1 MDIEDDN
8 FDWIEEFNRR
18 EKDYDKFYKTLT
30 SDVLVYLLFIDRS
43 GEVNKFEALHIK
55 LDNNGILTR
64 DSLLKLV
71 EKGKQNKKYNFQ
83 GMLKYNI
90 TIDPE
95 NVEKLL
101 KDRISGDEYL
111 TYTKNIEDTKFND
124 TIEMFQ
130 NLNNVIL
137 LFREKLINIVP
148 MNKTKRNYKGCLS
161 KTRKIPT
168 KHKHT

>member
-1 MDIEDDN
+1 MFRFI
-8 FDWIEEFNRR
+8 
-18 EKDYDKFYKTLT
+18 Y
-30 SDVLVYLLFIDRS
+30 YLLIEV
-43 GEVNKFEALHIK
+43 EVNKFEALHIK

-90 TIDPE
+90 TNDPE

-130 NLNNVIL
+130 EFEQSNSV
-137 LFREKLINIVP
+137 V
-148 MNKTKRNYKGCLS
+148 
-161 KTRKIPT
+161 
-168 KHKHT
+168 

>member
-1 MDIEDDN
+1 M
-8 FDWIEEFNRR
+8 
-18 EKDYDKFYKTLT
+18 
-30 SDVLVYLLFIDRS
+30 
-43 GEVNKFEALHIK
+43 NKFEALHIK

-130 NLNNVIL
+130 NLNNLIL

-148 MNKTKRNYKGCLS
+148 MIKQNEIIKDVY
-161 KTRKIPT
+161 RKLE
-168 KHKHT
+168 KSY